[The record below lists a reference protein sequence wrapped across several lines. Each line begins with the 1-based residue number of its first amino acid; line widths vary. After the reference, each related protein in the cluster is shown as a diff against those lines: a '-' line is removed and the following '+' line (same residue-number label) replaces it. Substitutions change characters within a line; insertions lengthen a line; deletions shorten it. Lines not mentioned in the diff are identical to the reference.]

1 VKPESNS
8 KYVLDDLFD
17 ALFFSLQEGA
27 KVQEAT
33 QVLALLILLGYCDSS
48 VFW

>member
-1 VKPESNS
+1 MTF
-8 KYVLDDLFD
+8 LMLC
-17 ALFFSLQEGA
+17 FSLQEGA

-33 QVLALLILLGYCDSS
+33 QVLAVLILPGRCDSS